1 MAKINSTSTRIL
13 SGSIASWIRILVG
26 IGSQIFLVPIFLSS
40 WDTTIYG
47 VWLLLLAML
56 GALNLFALSYHDYV
70 GFELIKIGHSR
81 KKVSYLISASIPV
94 NLLIGLL
101 IFSSSFLIYWID
113 IGLYLNLEETH
124 SQLFSISLLI
134 STFFLMLTT
143 NISGFIERWLIP
155 FGYYPFFAWMR
166 VYRTIITA
174 VVPAIFAFAGA
185 DLLSAVI
192 AMVIADLMFHFI
204 IYWIVIK
211 ECKSEG
217 FYFIKPR
224 IFLGFRLWL
233 KSTGLLVRY
242 LIDMSRQMGIRLV
255 MAPLVEPQQIAAF
268 ATIRTGANIALQ
280 GVQSVSGA
288 ILPELMRFVRDRD
301 AVKIESTFSVFWMMV
316 LFLILP
322 GVLIIQPIMPVFFE
336 FWTLGKIQFSS
347 ELFAALALGVLIF
360 SIAMPFEAIIRGQNF
375 IKIQIFI
382 ASVVATITII
392 GTYLFVPDYGLEAA
406 GYSLLISEMISMYL
420 EPPQKIKTK

>member
-1 MAKINSTSTRIL
+1 M
-13 SGSIASWIRILVG
+13 
-26 IGSQIFLVPIFLSS
+26 
-40 WDTTIYG
+40 
-47 VWLLLLAML
+47 
-56 GALNLFALSYHDYV
+56 
-70 GFELIKIGHSR
+70 
-81 KKVSYLISASIPV
+81 
-94 NLLIGLL
+94 
-101 IFSSSFLIYWID
+101 
-113 IGLYLNLEETH
+113 
-124 SQLFSISLLI
+124 
-134 STFFLMLTT
+134 
-143 NISGFIERWLIP
+143 
-155 FGYYPFFAWMR
+155 
-166 VYRTIITA
+166 
-174 VVPAIFAFAGA
+174 
-185 DLLSAVI
+185 
-192 AMVIADLMFHFI
+192 
-204 IYWIVIK
+204 
-211 ECKSEG
+211 
-217 FYFIKPR
+217 
-224 IFLGFRLWL
+224 
-233 KSTGLLVRY
+233 
-242 LIDMSRQMGIRLV
+242 DMSRQMGIRLV

-392 GTYLFVPDYGLEAA
+392 GIYLFVPDYGLEAA

-420 EPPQKIKTK
+420 GSSPNGVGRLS